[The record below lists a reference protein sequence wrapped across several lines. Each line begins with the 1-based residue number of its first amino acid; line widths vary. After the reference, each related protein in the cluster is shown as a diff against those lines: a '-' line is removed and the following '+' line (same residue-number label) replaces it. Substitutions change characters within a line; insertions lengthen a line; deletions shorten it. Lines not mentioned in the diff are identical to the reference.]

1 MIDVKILYED
11 EQIIVCVKP
20 PGMASQPERSS
31 VMDLASWLKN
41 YLAAKE
47 RSQRSDKTAKKG
59 FATPKSRPGAPY
71 IGVVHR
77 LDRPVGGVMVYAKT
91 QRAAGE
97 LSRQFS
103 SHQTEKT
110 YLALLTG
117 RLPKSAGTLTNF
129 LQKDGRANTS
139 SVVAAG
145 GKKASLSYRELEAK
159 RGLSLVEIRLQTG
172 RHHQIRVQTAQAGA
186 GIYGDMKYNPQH
198 TKNWNEKEG
207 IASETPELCLF
218 SCRLVFEHPVSHKKM
233 CFKVLPEQKMMT
245 IDEWPSLSYY
255 K

>member
-11 EQIIVCVKP
+11 EEIIVCVKP
-20 PGMASQPERSS
+20 TGMASQPERSS
-31 VMDLASWLKN
+31 SMDLASWLKN
-41 YLAAKE
+41 HLAAE
-47 RSQRSDKTAKKG
+47 RSNG
-59 FATPKSRPGAPY
+59 VPY

-77 LDRPVGGVMVYAKT
+77 LDRPVGGVMVYAKNPK
-91 QRAAGE
+91 AAGE

-103 SHQTEKT
+103 GRRTEKN

-117 RLPKSAGTLTNF
+117 RLPERSGTLTDL
-129 LQKDGRANTS
+129 LQKDGRTNIS
-139 SVVAAG
+139 SVVEKG
-145 GKKASLSYRELEAK
+145 GKEASLTYRELEEK
-159 RGLSLVEIRLQTG
+159 RGLSLVEIKLQTG
-172 RHHQIRVQTAQAGA
+172 RHHQIRVQTAHAGA
-186 GIYGDMKYNPQH
+186 GIYGDMKYNSEC

-207 IASETPELCLF
+207 IGSGNPELCLF
-218 SCRLVFEHPVSHKKM
+218 SCRLTFNHPVSHQRM